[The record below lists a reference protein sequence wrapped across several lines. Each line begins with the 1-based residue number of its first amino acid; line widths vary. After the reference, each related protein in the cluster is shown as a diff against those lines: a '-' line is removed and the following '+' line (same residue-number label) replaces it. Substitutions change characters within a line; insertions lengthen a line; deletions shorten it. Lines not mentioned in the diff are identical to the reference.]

1 MKRFISVLLCVIMA
15 VSLAACTK
23 APKTTDDVT
32 DIKDIKTEAPADKT
46 EGEDTKKSPESDT
59 EADVTDKAPETDK
72 ATETETDVDV
82 DTKGEP
88 DGDTSPTTLTEAEAL
103 AIAKDF
109 VGDRDPDL
117 GHLYSV
123 KFDSVDAGT
132 YCFKVSMYIE
142 DQGRYST
149 CGYVLVDPDGNASKF
164 DW

>member
-1 MKRFISVLLCVIMA
+1 MKKLISVLLCALMVL
-15 VSLAACTK
+15 SLAACAKKPVEGDETTDVTTK
-23 APKTTDDVT
+23 APD
-32 DIKDIKTEAPADKT
+32 DKT
-46 EGEDTKKSPESDT
+46 EGEETKKSPESET
-59 EADVTDKAPETDK
+59 EADVTDKAPDTDTEK
-72 ATETETDVDV
+72 GTETETDVEV

-88 DGDTSPTTLTEAEAL
+88 DGDTAPSSLTEAEAL

-109 VGDRDPDL
+109 VGDKDPDL
-117 GHLYSV
+117 GYIYSV

-149 CGYVLVDPDGNASKF
+149 CGYVLVDPMGNASKF

>member
-1 MKRFISVLLCVIMA
+1 MKKLISILLCA
-15 VSLAACTK
+15 VMLLSVAACAKKPAEGDETTDVTTK
-23 APKTTDDVT
+23 AP
-32 DIKDIKTEAPADKT
+32 EDKT
-46 EGEDTKKSPESDT
+46 EGEDTKKSPESET

-72 ATETETDVDV
+72 VTETETDVEV

-88 DGDTSPTTLTEAEAL
+88 DGDTAPSTLTEAEAL

-109 VGDRDPDL
+109 VGDKDPDL
-117 GHLYSV
+117 GYIYSV

-149 CGYVLVDPDGNASKF
+149 CGYVLVDPNGNASKF